1 MPPFKLFL
9 LFITILY
16 RLSSFL
22 SAAPIFNT
30 TTTTLPFVPPNHL
43 QVQNEVGALLAWK
56 SSLHSKSQRLLSS
69 WVVGSDPCKWTGIA
83 CDGGRSITGLNLTSY
98 ELKGTLQTMN
108 FSSLAYLQVID
119 LSNNSL
125 HGSISFIK
133 VMVGLKDMTTFHL
146 QINQFSGHIPQ
157 EIGLLRSLVSLKLS
171 QNNLI
176 GQIPTSIGNLQ
187 NLRLFHLKENQL
199 SGHIPQEIGL
209 LTTLVELEWSQNK
222 FIGQIPASV
231 GNLQNLTFLSLAGNQ
246 LSGHIPQEIGLLTT
260 LVILSLSTNNFTGQ
274 FPTSMRNLEN
284 LTTLYISNTQLSGQ
298 IPQEIGLL
306 RSLVDLELSSNSLIG
321 QIPTS
326 IGNLRNLKFLFLLN
340 NQLSGH
346 IPQEIGFLTSLDNL
360 DLSKNALIGQ
370 IPTSIGNL
378 KNLAFLYLYNNQLSG
393 HIPQEIGLLKSL
405 LYLELSSNNL
415 AGQIPTSIGNLQQL
429 KTLYLFENKLSGQ
442 IPQEIGLLLSL
453 EYLDFSSNNL
463 TGQIPTSI
471 GNLQNLTNLYLR
483 NNELNGSIPSELNN
497 LTLLVEFDLS
507 DNHLT
512 GVLPENLCIG
522 NSLKYLALLN
532 NEFIGNVPKTLKNC
546 TSLLRVQLQNNQ
558 FSGDIFEDFGVY
570 PNLKY
575 INLSNNSFY
584 GHLSTNWG
592 NCPKLGALR
601 ISQNRITGELPPNLS
616 NASQLVFIDLSSNK
630 LVGMI
635 PKALENLT
643 LLTTLKLDNNKFS
656 GNISLAIWKLPQLLN
671 FSIAANNFAGLLL
684 EEYFERGQVLIDL
697 NLSKNMFVGE
707 IPYGMGN
714 MKSLESLDLS
724 HNMLSGPIP
733 LQFDE
738 LTSLQIL
745 NLSHNNL
752 SGHIP
757 SSLGQSMGLIC
768 VDVSYNQLE
777 GPIPNTKVFQE
788 TSYDALRNNKGLCG
802 NHSGFEPCSSNNQRD
817 QDHHQRRNF
826 LLIILLT
833 FGSLF
838 FIISIVVLLII
849 RSKSH
854 VREKPRAIT
863 NKDDVFAILNFDG
876 NMVYED
882 IIEATGNFDSIYCI
896 GEGGHARVYRAELSS
911 GQIVAIKRF
920 NNAIGQGDERCE
932 LKSFS
937 NEVRTLTE
945 VRHRNVVKL
954 YGFCASERNSFLI
967 YEYLE
972 CGSLAHILNDSEK
985 AMELGWMKR
994 INVVKA
1000 VAKALSYIHHD
1011 CLPPIV
1017 HRDISAKNVL
1027 FDSEYEAHVSDFGTA
1042 RILSLHSSNWT
1053 SFAGTFGYA
1062 APEFAYTMEVTEK
1075 CDVYSFGVLALEVIM
1090 GKHPGDL
1097 ITSIFSSPISTDG
1110 TLLKDVLDPRLS
1122 TPTKQEAARQSTLHA
1137 SDEVEK
1143 LLLAEGS
1150 KMRIQNYYT
1159 LLNCLASCWDQI
1171 WYGGAEPSPSVSTM
1185 FVFTVLEASV
1195 NNIYGLRVHR
1205 IEARKLPK
1213 SKVLARPYLVEKALS
1228 CMNGSAELTA
1238 SSFSGL
1244 CCCMSCGLI
1253 LNVKMLYLC
1262 NP

>member
-16 RLSSFL
+16 RLSRFL
-22 SAAPIFNT
+22 SASPTFNTT
-30 TTTTLPFVPPNHL
+30 TTTTLPFLRPNHL
-43 QVQNEVGALLAWK
+43 QVRNEVGALLAWK

-83 CDGGRSITGLNLTSY
+83 CDGGKSITGLNLTSY

-133 VMVGLKDMTTFHL
+133 VMVGLKDMTTLHL
-146 QINQFSGHIPQ
+146 HQNQFLGHIPQ
-157 EIGLLRSLVSLKLS
+157 EIGLLTSLVSLRLS
-171 QNNLI
+171 QNNLT

-187 NLRLFHLKENQL
+187 NLRLFHLKGNQL
-199 SGHIPQEIGL
+199 SGHIPQEI
-209 LTTLVELEWSQNK
+209 
-222 FIGQIPASV
+222 

-260 LVILSLSTNNFTGQ
+260 LVLLSLSSNNFTGQ
-274 FPTSMRNLEN
+274 FPTSLRNLEN
-284 LTTLYISNTQLSGQ
+284 LTILFISDNQLSGQ

-306 RSLVDLELSSNSLIG
+306 MSLVHLELSSNDLIG

-326 IGNLRNLKFLFLLN
+326 IGNLWNLKILFLLN
-340 NQLSGH
+340 NRLSGH
-346 IPQEIGFLTSLDNL
+346 IPQEIGFLTSLDNM
-360 DLSKNALIGQ
+360 DLSSNDLI
-370 IPTSIGNL
+370 
-378 KNLAFLYLYNNQLSG
+378 G
-393 HIPQEIGLLKSL
+393 HIPQEIGLLMSL
-405 LYLELSSNNL
+405 VHLEL
-415 AGQIPTSIGNLQQL
+415 
-429 KTLYLFENKLSGQ
+429 
-442 IPQEIGLLLSL
+442 
-453 EYLDFSSNNL
+453 SSNNL
-463 TGQIPTSI
+463 TGQIPNSI
-471 GNLQNLTNLYLR
+471 GNLQYLTNLFLR
-483 NNELNGSIPSELNN
+483 DNELNGSIPSELNN

-512 GVLPENLCIG
+512 GVLPENLCLG
-522 NSLKYLALLN
+522 NSLKHLAVLN
-532 NEFIGNVPKTLKNC
+532 NEFIGNIPKTLKNC
-546 TSLLRVQLQNNQ
+546 TSLLRVQLQNNR
-558 FSGDIFEDFGVY
+558 FSGDIFKSFGVY
-570 PNLKY
+570 PNLNY
-575 INLSNNSFY
+575 INLSNNSFH
-584 GHLSTNWG
+584 GHLSSNWG
-592 NCPKLGALR
+592 NCPKLGALK
-601 ISQNRITGELPPNLS
+601 ISQNKISGELPPNLS
-616 NASQLVFIDLSSNK
+616 NASQLGFIDLSSNK
-630 LVGMI
+630 LVGVI

-643 LLTTLKLDNNKFS
+643 FLTILKLDNNKFS
-656 GNISLAIWKLPQLLN
+656 GNISLEIGKLPQLLN
-671 FSIAANNFAGLLL
+671 FSIAANNFSGLLS

-724 HNMLSGPIP
+724 HNMLSGQILP
-733 LQFDE
+733 QFDE

-757 SSLGQSMGLIC
+757 SSLGQSLGLIC
-768 VDVSYNQLE
+768 VDISYNRLE

-788 TSYDALRNNKGLCG
+788 TPYDALRDNKGLCG

-817 QDHHQRRNF
+817 QDHHQKRNF

-838 FIISIVVLLII
+838 VIISIAVLLII

-854 VREKPRAIT
+854 VTEKPRTIT
-863 NKDDVFAILNFDG
+863 NKDVFAILNFDG
-876 NMVYED
+876 KMAYED

-911 GQIVAIKRF
+911 GQIAAIKRF

-945 VRHRNVVKL
+945 VSHRNIVKL

-972 CGSLAHILNDSEK
+972 GGSLANILNDSEK

-994 INVVKA
+994 INVAKA

-1017 HRDISAKNVL
+1017 HRDISAKNIL
-1027 FDSEYEAHVSDFGTA
+1027 FDCEYEAHVSDFGTA

-1053 SFAGTFGYA
+1053 SFAGTLGYA

-1110 TLLKDVLDPRLS
+1110 TLLKDLLDPRLS
-1122 TPTKQEAARQSTLHA
+1122 APTKQEA
-1137 SDEVEK
+1137 VE
-1143 LLLAEGS
+1143 
-1150 KMRIQNYYT
+1150 
-1159 LLNCLASCWDQI
+1159 
-1171 WYGGAEPSPSVSTM
+1171 
-1185 FVFTVLEASV
+1185 
-1195 NNIYGLRVHR
+1195 
-1205 IEARKLPK
+1205 
-1213 SKVLARPYLVEKALS
+1213 
-1228 CMNGSAELTA
+1228 
-1238 SSFSGL
+1238 
-1244 CCCMSCGLI
+1244 LI
-1253 LNVKMLYLC
+1253 LVAKIAVACLNM
-1262 NP
+1262 NPQCRPSMQQVFVLLSKERRYSSSNSLPQITISQLFGVEFAIP